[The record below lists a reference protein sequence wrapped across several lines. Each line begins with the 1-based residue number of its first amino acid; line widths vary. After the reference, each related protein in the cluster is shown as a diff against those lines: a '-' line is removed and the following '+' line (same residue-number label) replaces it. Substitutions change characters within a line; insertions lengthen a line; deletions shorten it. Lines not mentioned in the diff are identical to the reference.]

1 MENFIAAASL
11 FALDIFT
18 ESKMPCWLN
27 NFTYFDR
34 VLVACFAPLGLMMLI
49 VLGGIWWARRHH
61 EQRKRGRITA
71 TRSTLMRERLRGI
84 EHGKAIKSVL
94 VTGLWKAA
102 APALFLL
109 DLLYPT
115 ITRTLCSFFVC
126 RDLGAAGKYLEVDY
140 GPVDN
145 CRVHYRAG
153 VQSLIHCI
161 CISFYRVLI
170 WTNGLSLP
178 SQCRASHRTCSRK
191 R

>member
-11 FALDIFT
+11 FALDIFS

-61 EQRKRGRITA
+61 VQRKRGRITT
-71 TRSTLMRERLRGI
+71 TRSTLMRERLRGV

-94 VTGLWKAA
+94 VMGLWKAA
-102 APALFLL
+102 PIALFLL

-145 CRVHYRAG
+145 CRVCIIDAG
-153 VQSLIHCI
+153 VQILIRTSRI
-161 CISFYRVLI
+161 YPTGTRGSAA
-170 WTNGLSLP
+170 
-178 SQCRASHRTCSRK
+178 RAGRSARRARSRACTS
-191 R
+191 